1 MPHRRCWVEIDGRA
15 LRHNVKV
22 IRGLIPRTTLLLA
35 VVKANA
41 YGHGLVPTAREFEA
55 LGVDWLGVANVAEGM
70 SLRHGGVTRPILLL
84 SATLPGEMADA
95 VQHRLTLTLSS
106 VEEAR
111 ALALV
116 ARETGRAADAHFKI
130 DTGMGR
136 LGAWHKEAE
145 GELRAVQAIKGVTIS
160 GLCTH
165 FASADENAPMTR
177 AQWRAVTPFFEAH
190 PRLLCHAANSPAVTR
205 GYGFHAGM
213 VRAGL
218 ALYGV
223 PPHPRCERLGLR
235 PALTWKCRL
244 GLVREMGAGRT
255 VSYGATYRVPS
266 KQRHGVVTMG
276 YGDGYFRA
284 NGDGGHLLVGGQRCP
299 IRGRVTMD
307 QIIVD
312 VTRVRHAKIGDEA
325 VALGAQ
331 GGNAIT
337 ARDLASRSGT
347 IPWEILTNIG
357 ARVPRIYRHFQSEE
371 ERKLK

>member
-22 IRGLIPRTTLLLA
+22 IRGLIPKTTRVLA

-55 LGVDWLGVANVAEGM
+55 TGIDWLGVANVSEGI
-70 SLRHGGVTRPILLL
+70 SLRDSGVKVPILLL
-84 SATLPGEMADA
+84 SATLPEEMADA
-95 VQHRLTLTLSS
+95 VRHRLTLTLSS

-111 ALALV
+111 ALAIA
-116 ARETGRAADAHFKI
+116 ARLTGRAADAHFKI

-136 LGAWHKEAE
+136 LGAWHQEADA
-145 GELRAVQAIKGVTIS
+145 ELREVQKIKGVAIT

-165 FASADENAPMTR
+165 FASADENPPMTR
-177 AQWRAVTPFFEAH
+177 AQWRAITPFFEAH
-190 PRLLCHAANSPAVTR
+190 PKLLCHAANSPAVTR

-223 PPHPRCERLGLR
+223 PPYPHCERLGLQ
-235 PALTWKCRL
+235 PALTWKSRI
-244 GLVREMGAGRT
+244 GLLRDVEAGRT
-255 VSYGATYRVPS
+255 VSYGATYRVPRRE
-266 KQRHGVVTMG
+266 RHAVVSMG

-284 NGDGGHLLVGGQRCP
+284 NSNGGHLLVGGLRCP

-307 QIIVD
+307 QIVVD
-312 VTRVRHAKIGDEA
+312 VTRVKNERVGDEV
-325 VALGAQ
+325 VALGTQGNKSIAARELAAQ
-331 GGNAIT
+331 
-337 ARDLASRSGT
+337 SGT

-357 ARVPRIYRHFQSEE
+357 ARVPRQYHHFKVSP
-371 ERKLK
+371 

>member
-15 LRHNVKV
+15 LRHNLKI
-22 IRGLIPRTTLLLA
+22 IRGLIPRTTRVLA

-41 YGHGLVPTAREFEA
+41 YGHGLVPTGREFEA

-70 SLRHGGVTRPILLL
+70 ALRHGGVTRPILLL

-111 ALALV
+111 TLALA
-116 ARETGRAADAHFKI
+116 ARVTGRPADAHFKI

-136 LGAWHKEAE
+136 LGAWHREA
-145 GELRAVQAIKGVTIS
+145 GAELDAVRAIKGVAIS

-165 FASADENAPMTR
+165 FASADEDAKLTR
-177 AQWRAVTPFFEAH
+177 AQWRAITPFFEAH
-190 PRLLCHAANSPAVTR
+190 PQLLGHAANSPAVTR

-223 PPHPRCERLGLR
+223 PPHPRCARLGLQ
-235 PALTWKCRL
+235 PALAWKSRI
-244 GLVREMGAGRT
+244 GLLREVAAGRT

-266 KQRHGVVTMG
+266 RQRHAIVAMG

-284 NGDGGHLLVGGQRCP
+284 NGNGGHLLVGGMRCP

-307 QIIVD
+307 QIVVD
-312 VTRVRHAKIGDEA
+312 VTRARGARVGDEV

-331 GGNAIT
+331 DGKAI
-337 ARDLASRSGT
+337 AAPELAKQAGT

-357 ARVPRIYRHFQSEE
+357 ARVPRIYRYFQVKS
-371 ERKLK
+371 